1 MYFKDYFSAQAK
13 EYSKYR
19 PKYPPELFEFLNSL
33 VNDHNLAWDC
43 ATGSGQAAI
52 GLAPYFDEI
61 IATDASPSQ
70 IEHAEHHPKIAYKV
84 ASAEN
89 SGLGTGSVDLI
100 TVATA
105 IHWIDTDKFYPEAKR
120 ILKSG
125 GVIAV
130 WVYGNSTVEPEID
143 KVFARFLNDIIGSY
157 RPAEIKK
164 AINFEELIDFPF
176 TTIKSPNFKIKLEWN
191 LSEYLSFLYTWSSCQ
206 NYIKETGKNPIELI
220 FESFKKGWG
229 DENTKRTI
237 TWELKIKAGR
247 V

>member
-1 MYFKDYFSAQAK
+1 MDFKDYFSSQAK

-19 PKYPPELFEFLNSL
+19 PKYPPELFEFLSSQAKE
-33 VNDHNLAWDC
+33 HNTAWDC
-43 ATGSGQAAI
+43 ATGNGQAAV
-52 GLAPYFDEI
+52 GLVNYFKEI
-61 IATDASPSQ
+61 IATDASTSQ
-70 IEHAEHHPKIAYKV
+70 IEHAAVHPKITYKV
-84 ASAEN
+84 ATAEN
-89 SGLGTGSVDLI
+89 SGLETGSVDLI

-105 IHWIDTDKFYPEAKR
+105 IHWIDTDKFYPEVRR

-143 KVFARFLNDIIGSY
+143 KVFERFLNDIIGSY

-191 LSEYLSFLYTWSSCQ
+191 LREYLSFLYTWSSVQ
-206 NYIKETGKNPIELI
+206 NYIKTNGKNPIEVV
-220 FESFKKGWG
+220 FKDFQSAWG
-229 DENTKRTI
+229 DENTKRI
-237 TWELKIKAGR
+237 ISWQLKIKAGR
-247 V
+247 I

>member
-1 MYFKDYFSAQAK
+1 MDFKDYFSTQAK

-19 PKYPPELFEFLNSL
+19 PKYPAELFEYLSSQANSH
-33 VNDHNLAWDC
+33 DTAWDC

-52 GLAPYFDEI
+52 GLEPYFKKI
-61 IATDASPSQ
+61 IATDASASQ
-70 IEHAEHHPKIAYKV
+70 IEHAELHSKIKYKV

-89 SGLGTGSVDLI
+89 SGLETHSVDLI

-105 IHWIDTDKFYPEAKR
+105 IHWINTDKFYPEVRR
-120 ILKSG
+120 ILKPG

-130 WVYGNSTVEPEID
+130 WVYGSSTVEPEID

-191 LSEYLSFLYTWSSCQ
+191 LREYLSFLYTWSSCQ
-206 NYIKETGKNPIELI
+206 NYIKETGKNPIELV
-220 FESFKKGWG
+220 FESFKKAWG

-237 TWELKIKAGR
+237 TWKLKIKAGR
-247 V
+247 I